1 MAAVAPQRLPER
13 PPKAPRKRPAE
24 TPAKARVAV
33 DAPESAPRPR
43 PRAERRPHMA
53 GGVAWIFVIGALL
66 AGVVFMN
73 VAVLRLNIRLDQ
85 LGRDRTRLRADTAQL
100 ASQLSSAQAAA
111 RIQALAR
118 KELGVQPALA
128 QETTY
133 VRLKP

>member
-1 MAAVAPQRLPER
+1 VAAVAPQPRAQAEAAQAVE
-13 PPKAPRKRPAE
+13 APQRSR
-24 TPAKARVAV
+24 
-33 DAPESAPRPR
+33 PRPR
-43 PRAERRPHMA
+43 RRAERRPRVA
-53 GGVAWIFVIGALL
+53 SGVIWIAVIGVLL
-66 AGVVFMN
+66 VGVVFMN

-85 LGRDRTRLRADTAQL
+85 LGRDRARLRADNAQL

>member
-1 MAAVAPQRLPER
+1 MAAVAPQPRAQAEAAPAVEAPPGPR
-13 PPKAPRKRPAE
+13 PG
-24 TPAKARVAV
+24 
-33 DAPESAPRPR
+33 PRPR
-43 PRAERRPHMA
+43 RRAERRPRVA
-53 GGVAWIFVIGALL
+53 SGVIWIAVIGVLL
-66 AGVVFMN
+66 VGVVFMN

-85 LGRDRTRLRADTAQL
+85 LGRDRAGLRADNAQL

>member
-1 MAAVAPQRLPER
+1 
-13 PPKAPRKRPAE
+13 
-24 TPAKARVAV
+24 
-33 DAPESAPRPR
+33 
-43 PRAERRPHMA
+43 
-53 GGVAWIFVIGALL
+53 VIGVLL

-85 LGRDRTRLRADTAQL
+85 AGRDRARLRADNAQL
-100 ASQLSSAQAAA
+100 ASELSSAQAAA

-133 VRLKP
+133 VKLKP

>member
-1 MAAVAPQRLPER
+1 VAAVAPQPRAQAEAAPAVELPQR
-13 PPKAPRKRPAE
+13 
-24 TPAKARVAV
+24 
-33 DAPESAPRPR
+33 PRPR
-43 PRAERRPHMA
+43 PRRRAERRPRVA
-53 GGVAWIFVIGALL
+53 SGVIWIAVIGVLL
-66 AGVVFMN
+66 VGVVFMN

-85 LGRDRTRLRADTAQL
+85 LGRDRAGLRADNAQL

>member
-1 MAAVAPQRLPER
+1 VAAVAPQPRAQAEAAQAVE
-13 PPKAPRKRPAE
+13 APQR
-24 TPAKARVAV
+24 
-33 DAPESAPRPR
+33 PRPR
-43 PRAERRPHMA
+43 PRGRAERRPRVA
-53 GGVAWIFVIGALL
+53 SGVIWIAVIGVLL
-66 AGVVFMN
+66 VGVVFMN

-85 LGRDRTRLRADTAQL
+85 LGRDRARLRADNAQL
-100 ASQLSSAQAAA
+100 ALQLSSAQAAA

>member
-1 MAAVAPQRLPER
+1 MAAVAPQPRAQAEAAQAVE
-13 PPKAPRKRPAE
+13 APQR
-24 TPAKARVAV
+24 
-33 DAPESAPRPR
+33 PRPR
-43 PRAERRPHMA
+43 RRAERRPRVA
-53 GGVAWIFVIGALL
+53 SGVIWIAVIGVLL
-66 AGVVFMN
+66 VGVVFMN

-85 LGRDRTRLRADTAQL
+85 LGRDRARLRADNAQL

>member
-1 MAAVAPQRLPER
+1 MAAVAPQPRAQAEAVPTVE
-13 PPKAPRKRPAE
+13 AP
-24 TPAKARVAV
+24 
-33 DAPESAPRPR
+33 PRPR
-43 PRAERRPHMA
+43 PRPRGRAERRPRVA
-53 GGVAWIFVIGALL
+53 SGVIWIAVIGVLL
-66 AGVVFMN
+66 VGVVFMN

-85 LGRDRTRLRADTAQL
+85 LGRDRAGLRADNAQL

>member
-1 MAAVAPQRLPER
+1 MAAVAPQPRAQAEA
-13 PPKAPRKRPAE
+13 APTVE
-24 TPAKARVAV
+24 
-33 DAPESAPRPR
+33 APPRPR
-43 PRAERRPHMA
+43 PRPRRRAERRPRVA
-53 GGVAWIFVIGALL
+53 SGVIWIAVIGVLL
-66 AGVVFMN
+66 VGVVFMN

-85 LGRDRTRLRADTAQL
+85 LGRDRAGLRADNAQL

>member
-1 MAAVAPQRLPER
+1 MAAVAPQPRAQADAAPAVEA
-13 PPKAPRKRPAE
+13 PPR
-24 TPAKARVAV
+24 
-33 DAPESAPRPR
+33 PRPR
-43 PRAERRPHMA
+43 PRAERRPRVA
-53 GGVAWIFVIGALL
+53 SGVIWIAVLL
-66 AGVVFMN
+66 LVGVVFMN

-85 LGRDRTRLRADTAQL
+85 LGRDRAGLRADNAQL